1 MDEVYQPVYVED
13 LDLGFRAWQQSW
25 PSVFVAG
32 AHTVHK
38 HRATTSRYF
47 TRESLERLLEL
58 HYFVFW
64 PTPSLIRAFLPSV
77 DRSYSSPKSLEHDTA
92 SEPKARAALAEAW
105 RAPFWVTRPRM
116 ASPQ

>member
-47 TRESLERLLEL
+47 TRNLWNGFWSCTT
-58 HYFVFW
+58 FVFW
-64 PTPSLIRAFLPSV
+64 PTPSLIARFLPSV
-77 DRSYSSPKSLEHDTA
+77 DRSYFVA
-92 SEPKARAALAEAW
+92 
-105 RAPFWVTRPRM
+105 
-116 ASPQ
+116 